1 MKLKKLWTATLA
13 VLLMAAIIA
22 GCRDENVE
30 TVGSCPIVESTNPA
44 DLQTGVPQSQVITIT
59 FNIPMDP
66 ATITQSSFTLMGTD
80 GSGGRV
86 KGSTQALGT
95 LSYDAETYTI
105 SYIPTE
111 ELSENTVYT
120 GTVEATV
127 ADLMGNFLQAPYV
140 WTFETGAPLGPVV
153 ESTIPANLATNVPL
167 TQIISA
173 TFNEAIDPLTI
184 NASTFTVR
192 IGATLVAGTVT
203 YSGLTA
209 TFTPSTDLVAGT
221 YTAKLSTAVRNTA
234 GVRMANN
241 FSWSFSTNAVLGTVG
256 VDLGS
261 AEEFGI
267 LAGVGVS
274 NNAGFSEIH
283 DMNVG
288 ISPGVRSSIT
298 GFPPAIVVN
307 GAIFASDDSAPA
319 GVAAMLTQAKQDLT
333 NAYLFAEGA
342 TSPAPV
348 TVAGDQGGLTLAP
361 GIYKSTSTLL
371 IQSGDLTLDA
381 GGDANAVW
389 IFQVASDFTTVG
401 GAGGNVILSGNAQ
414 AKNVYWQ
421 TGSSATIGDGTSFKG
436 NILALTSITMNS
448 GAVAEGRM
456 LARNGSV
463 VMTNNNIINKP

>member
-1 MKLKKLWTATLA
+1 MKLKKLWKATLA

-22 GCRDENVE
+22 GCRDEHVE
-30 TVGSCPIVESTNPA
+30 TVGTCPIVESTNPA
-44 DLQTGVPQSQVITIT
+44 DQQTGVPVSQAITIT

-66 ATITQSSFTLMGTD
+66 ATITQSSFTLVGTD

-86 KGSTQALGT
+86 TGVTQALGT

-105 SYIPTE
+105 TYIPTE
-111 ELSENTVYT
+111 ELTENTVYT
-120 GTVEATV
+120 GRVEPTV
-127 ADLMGNFLQAPYV
+127 ADLMGNFLQTPYI
-140 WTFETGAPLGPVV
+140 WTFETGAPLGPTVV
-153 ESTIPANLATNVPL
+153 STIPANLATNVPL

-173 TFNEAIDPLTI
+173 TFNEPVDPLTI
-184 NASTFTVR
+184 NTSTFTVR
-192 IGATLVAGTVT
+192 IGATPVSGTVT
-203 YSGLTA
+203 YSGSTA
-209 TFTPSTDLVAGT
+209 TFTPTSNLVAGT
-221 YTAKLSTAVRNTA
+221 YTARLSIGVRNVA
-234 GVRMANN
+234 GVPMANN
-241 FSWSFSTNAVLGTVG
+241 YSWSFSTNATIGVVG
-256 VDLGS
+256 VDLGT
-261 AEEFGI
+261 AEDFGI

-274 NNAGFSEIH
+274 NNAGFSEIR

-333 NAYLFAEGA
+333 DAYLFAEGA

-381 GGDANAVW
+381 GGDENAVW
-389 IFQVASDFTTVG
+389 IFQIASDFTTVG

-448 GAVAEGRM
+448 DAVAEGRM

-463 VMTNNNIINKP
+463 VLTNNNIINKP